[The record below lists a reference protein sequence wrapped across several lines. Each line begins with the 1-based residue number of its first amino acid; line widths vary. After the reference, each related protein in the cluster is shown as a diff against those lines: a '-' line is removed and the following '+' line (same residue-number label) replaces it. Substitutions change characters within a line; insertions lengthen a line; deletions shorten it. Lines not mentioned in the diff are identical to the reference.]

1 MKNPTRTVMIKELSS
16 DISSDQLK
24 EALGFC
30 GNGIS
35 GFSFGSSSS
44 VAYVEF
50 ELDIKQ
56 WIAQPAPVYPPEVL
70 ELLWTQPTERKHVIF
85 VLHRLL
91 QNLKDSP

>member
-1 MKNPTRTVMIKELSS
+1 MIKELSS

-50 ELDIKQ
+50 E
-56 WIAQPAPVYPPEVL
+56 V
-70 ELLWTQPTERKHVIF
+70 
-85 VLHRLL
+85 RLL
-91 QNLKDSP
+91 LTLVTLISYSASYYQMTTFSKGFQCFEPESPFSVV